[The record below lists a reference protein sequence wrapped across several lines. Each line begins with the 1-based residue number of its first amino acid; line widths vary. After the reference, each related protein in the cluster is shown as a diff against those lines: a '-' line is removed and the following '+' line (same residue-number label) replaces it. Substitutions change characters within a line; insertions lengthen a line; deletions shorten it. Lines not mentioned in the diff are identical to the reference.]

1 MKKIVALMLAMT
13 LAFCVTACGGVENTE
28 TTEDETKGKAA
39 VDILKD
45 VWAAY
50 EEDERFS
57 IAGGDYENMVQD
69 EPGTVNVSDGEM
81 LDSLLGFPA
90 DSATLIDDAAS
101 MMHMMNQNTFTA
113 GVYHLT
119 DADNRQDV
127 ADALMENIINR
138 QWICGFPDELVIYS
152 VGEDFVAAAFG
163 AEETI
168 DSFEKHLM
176 ESYQRVFLL
185 YDEDLTY

>member
-1 MKKIVALMLAMT
+1 MKKIVALMLAMA
-13 LAFCVTACGGVENTE
+13 LAFSVTACGGVDNTE

-57 IAGGDYENMVQD
+57 IVGGDYENMVQD

-81 LDSLLGFPA
+81 LDGLLGFPA

-113 GVYHLT
+113 GVYHLA
-119 DADNRQDV
+119 DADDMQDV
-127 ADALMENIINR
+127 ADALKENILDR
-138 QWICGFPDELVIYS
+138 QWMCGFPDELVIYS
-152 VGEDFVAAAFG
+152 VGENFVAAAFG